1 VARNDEGEFELVL
14 GNKQLL
20 SVFFL
25 VVVLLAVFFTAG
37 YLVGR
42 NSMPLVA
49 ANDGAPRNDSKP
61 LVVDSAVPATPPSTA
76 AKAPEERPK
85 EPITTAPQQPP
96 ETASKP
102 ASEKAPEKAPEK
114 AAEKKESAKAA
125 TKEAAKSEAKAPSAG
140 QTYLQLSA
148 TAKAEAEVMVDVL
161 RKRNFAAT
169 AVEIPEKPGTFR
181 VLVGPIQA
189 ESVNKTKSDLQ
200 AAGFPGDKAIKRTF

>member
-1 VARNDEGEFELVL
+1 MARNDEGEFELVL

-49 ANDGAPRNDSKP
+49 ASDGAPKSDSKP
-61 LVVDSAVPATPPSTA
+61 LVVDSPVPVTPPPA
-76 AKAPEERPK
+76 PARPPEERPK
-85 EPITTAPQQPP
+85 EPVTTAPQQPV
-96 ETASKP
+96 ETATAKTP
-102 ASEKAPEKAPEK
+102 EKAPEKAPEK
-114 AAEKKESAKAA
+114 KEPPK
-125 TKEAAKSEAKAPSAG
+125 AAKSEPAKVEAKAPSAG

-148 TAKAEAEVMVDVL
+148 TAKAEADVMVDVL
-161 RKRNFAAT
+161 RKRSFPAT
-169 AVEIPEKPGTFR
+169 AVEIPDKPGLFR

-189 ESVNKTKSDLQ
+189 DNLNKTKADLQ